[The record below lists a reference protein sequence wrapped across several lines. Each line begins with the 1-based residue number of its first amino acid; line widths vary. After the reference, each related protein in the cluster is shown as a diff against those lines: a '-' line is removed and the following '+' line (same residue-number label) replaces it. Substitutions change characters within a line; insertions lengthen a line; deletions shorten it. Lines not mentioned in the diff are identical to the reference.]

1 MCPLSG
7 RTAWKPPS
15 PELRGEQRRHPA
27 DPFPLPLVESVGTLR
42 DGDEHL
48 EAQNDVRPRRR
59 TAEGEGGGRKAASSP
74 HRRST
79 ADPAVCGSAR
89 SFAATA
95 ASGTY
100 RPPLSASDA
109 ANASPLGSAAEEGS
123 RPLRSSGS
131 TRTPPPPA
139 ASPGSA
145 YSATAL
151 AAVWRR
157 RVAAAHCARLEREA
171 S

>member
-42 DGDEHL
+42 DGDEHR
-48 EAQNDVRPRRR
+48 VV
-59 TAEGEGGGRKAASSP
+59 AASP
-74 HRRST
+74 QHRGPGGLREREVLRG
-79 ADPAVCGSAR
+79 DGRLGHVQ
-89 SFAATA
+89 AAT
-95 ASGTY
+95 
-100 RPPLSASDA
+100 LCDDA